1 MKEHKEDVVA
11 FMQETKALF
20 NKFADLFIKADTF
33 LEKGEYENFKAFYR
47 TQSQEYLA
55 EMAHVQHLKVNE
67 TFGLMKQRSD
77 NLMAILRDIS
87 NCRDFVAFGE
97 LQKKARA
104 ILMAQDMVDRGKP
117 IQEVEDFLQK
127 AETGE
132 THQSIIVQ

>member
-1 MKEHKEDVVA
+1 MKENKEDVAA
-11 FMQETKALF
+11 FMQETKALV
-20 NKFADLFIKADTF
+20 NKFADSFIKAEAI

-47 TQSQEYLA
+47 AQSQEDLA
-55 EMAHVQHLKVNE
+55 EMAYVHHLKVNE

-77 NLMAILRDIS
+77 NLMVILRDIS

-117 IQEVEDFLQK
+117 IEEVEDFLQK